1 MSRLA
6 PIVALF
12 PLAIAGNAAAQT
24 MDHMSMPGMSMP
36 MPAAKPHPKPAVVA
50 QARKPAKPKAVH
62 RRRRHAAHAKPSMTG
77 MSTQGAMTP
86 GMAAMPG
93 MTTPSNAP
101 QTAPN
106 ASEGMAGMQMPK
118 APPASGDNMAAMPG
132 MAPSP
137 PPAPSGALAGVPG
150 MKGMSMSA
158 AAQGPATANADGPAP
173 EASESE
179 IPNTPPP
186 PPPKDHAADHFFDP
200 VAMAATRAQLRR
212 EHGGESWS
220 MVMANLAEYQL
231 RSGGGGYR
239 WEGEASFG
247 GDINRLYL
255 KSEGEGVRRSGV
267 DAAEVQVLYSR
278 AISPYFNLQAGV
290 RQDFKPTPDRTYATV
305 GFEGMAPYWF
315 EVSGAAFLSTHG
327 EVLGRLEGYEDFRI
341 SQRLILQPRAE
352 LNLSAQNTPQ
362 LGVGS
367 GVTNLELGVRLRYEV
382 TRQFAPYVG
391 LSFDRKFGATAG
403 YARARGERAGAPSL
417 VFGVRTW
424 F

>member
-1 MSRLA
+1 
-6 PIVALF
+6 
-12 PLAIAGNAAAQT
+12 
-24 MDHMSMPGMSMP
+24 
-36 MPAAKPHPKPAVVA
+36 
-50 QARKPAKPKAVH
+50 
-62 RRRRHAAHAKPSMTG
+62 
-77 MSTQGAMTP
+77 
-86 GMAAMPG
+86 
-93 MTTPSNAP
+93 
-101 QTAPN
+101 
-106 ASEGMAGMQMPK
+106 
-118 APPASGDNMAAMPG
+118 
-132 MAPSP
+132 
-137 PPAPSGALAGVPG
+137 
-150 MKGMSMSA
+150 
-158 AAQGPATANADGPAP
+158 
-173 EASESE
+173 
-179 IPNTPPP
+179 
-186 PPPKDHAADHFFDP
+186 
-200 VAMAATRAQLRR
+200 
-212 EHGGESWS
+212 

-231 RSGGGGYR
+231 PSGGSGYR

-367 GVTNLELGVRLRYEV
+367 GVTNLELGLRLRYEI
-382 TRQFAPYVG
+382 TRQLAALCRLVVRSNVRRHRR
-391 LSFDRKFGATAG
+391 LRAS
-403 YARARGERAGAPSL
+403 AR
-417 VFGVRTW
+417 
-424 F
+424 